1 MIKPYNELVGLE
13 RFFKLGRQPA
23 RREVAFSFPGIPR
36 ELQGDPDVLLAQAV
50 LSDISNLHGRMLS
63 GEQQPASSETPLYS
77 IDMIDYDKKETRE
90 MDVYFDP
97 GSHRPAELTMLSNAL
112 WERIAD
118 PRKVGEIRPYLR
130 AVARKLRTQERKL
143 I

>member
-1 MIKPYNELVGLE
+1 
-13 RFFKLGRQPA
+13 
-23 RREVAFSFPGIPR
+23 
-36 ELQGDPDVLLAQAV
+36 
-50 LSDISNLHGRMLS
+50 
-63 GEQQPASSETPLYS
+63 
-77 IDMIDYDKKETRE
+77 